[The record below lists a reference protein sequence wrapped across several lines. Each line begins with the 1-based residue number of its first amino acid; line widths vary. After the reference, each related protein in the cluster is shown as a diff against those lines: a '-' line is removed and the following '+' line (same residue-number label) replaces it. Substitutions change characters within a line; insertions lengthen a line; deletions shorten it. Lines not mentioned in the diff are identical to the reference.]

1 MAIDEKT
8 IIDAVS
14 QMQIAGDE
22 QGLIPIFG
30 VYLANM
36 YIDYY
41 NDLSFGLEREMEPQ
55 GLQPVV
61 AELLIDS
68 ALQCGYNTFY
78 GITTSVE
85 WEGLIQPMV
94 ETREDV
100 IHGIVAVTNT
110 LGWGRVEVA
119 ELVPAEK
126 LTLHILTGYE
136 AEGYQA
142 KYGKANT
149 GKCYM
154 WVGVASAWMDIVYG
168 EPYPNGIYA
177 FEAKEIKCRAMG
189 DPHCEITATR
199 VKTM

>member
-14 QMQIAGDE
+14 EMGIAGDE
-22 QGLIPIFG
+22 QGLIPVFG

-41 NDLSFGLEREMEPQ
+41 NDLSFELEREMEPR

-68 ALQCGYNTFY
+68 ALQCAYNTFY
-78 GITTSVE
+78 GITTSAE
-85 WEGLIQPMV
+85 WDALVQPTV

-100 IHGIVAVTNT
+100 IHGIVAVTNA

-126 LTLHILTGYE
+126 LTIRIFTGYE

-154 WVGVASAWMDIVYG
+154 WVGVASGWMDIVYG
-168 EPYPNGIYA
+168 ESFPNGIYS

-189 DPHCEITATR
+189 DPYCEITATK